1 MKKLLLTCLVL
12 GLVFSHSAFAQ
23 TRIITGKVTGSD
35 DQLPLPQ
42 VSILVKGTTFGVPT
56 DLDGNYRI
64 EVQPAAEV
72 LVFSFLG
79 YITKEVAIGSQT
91 VINVSL
97 DPDVTSL
104 GEVLVVGFGT
114 QSKRN
119 LTDNIAKLNSE
130 QIKDIPTAGFQN
142 AFAGQTAGVSI
153 QQTNGKIDGATRVRV
168 RGVSSISSS
177 TEPLYVVDGVPITND
192 NESTNGAAVNPL
204 LSINPNDIQSIQ
216 VLKDASSAAIYGARG
231 SNGVILI
238 TTKRGESGKA
248 KISLNLSNGISTET
262 NRREWLNREEYI
274 ELFREANANTGG
286 SDAYIEAIFDF
297 LAGETDWR
305 TGTVDTD
312 WQDFVFV
319 DGYNRNADLSVS
331 GGDENTKFFFSGGY
345 TDIKG
350 IIRGNELERVSS
362 RVNIDH
368 KFSDKLSLGM
378 GLNISRST
386 IDRLSNDNA
395 FATPLQA
402 IAQSPLSPGY
412 NADGSPNPNTLY
424 YNFLIEDE
432 DANYLTSVWRT
443 LANINLKY
451 KVIPNLD
458 FVSEAGY
465 DLFSQ
470 SEERFWGRSTQTG
483 QSVNGQ
489 GFVSSVRTENLNLNN
504 YLNFGKEFGG
514 DHYLELT
521 GGINYQ
527 TSTRKYQDATGTNFA
542 SDDLQ
547 TLASAGTITA
557 ATSTISEFAFLSYFG
572 RANYTWKDKY
582 LLKLS
587 ARYDGS
593 SRFGSNNRY
602 GFFPAGS
609 VGWIVSQEDFL
620 SNFNTLSFLKL
631 RASYGETGN
640 AEIGNFASLGLF
652 GTSPYREEPGLQPT
666 QLGNEDLKWERTNQL
681 DVGVEFGFLDNR
693 ISGEIDY
700 YSKETNDLLLAQP
713 LPSNSGFTSILK
725 NVGSLT
731 NKGFELLINTKNIN
745 TADFTWGTSLNF
757 FTNDNEVTSLP
768 GGDIISGQNIVR
780 EGESLASFYLV
791 EYAGVDPDN
800 GDALFYTNTQNPDG
814 TVDRSVTNNYSQ
826 ASRIIAGSAFPEWEG
841 GITNNLRYKD
851 FDLSFTFQFV
861 NGHSI
866 YNTGGR
872 FQSAN
877 GDYFDNQSRDQ
888 LNRWQNPGDVTDVPQ
903 ARLFDGN
910 GTQHSTRY
918 LQDASYVRL
927 RTLTLGYNVPQSFL
941 QSIGFSSVRIY
952 FSGFNLLTFT
962 DYDGYDP
969 ESTADFN
976 SGFTNNIA
984 LGRAF
989 YSAPQ
994 AKTYTFGLNLQF

>member
-1 MKKLLLTCLVL
+1 MKKLLFVFFVL
-12 GLVFSHSAFAQ
+12 GCFSVNSALAQ
-23 TRIITGKVTGSD
+23 NRMITGKVTASD
-35 DQLPLPQ
+35 DGSPLPQ
-42 VSILVKGTTFGVPT
+42 VSINIKGTQIGVPS
-56 DLDGNYRI
+56 DLDGNYSI
-64 EVQPAAEV
+64 EVPSSATV
-72 LVFSFLG
+72 LVYRFLG
-79 YITKEVAIGSQT
+79 YITKEITIGNQT
-91 VINVSL
+91 NINVTL
-97 DPDVTSL
+97 DPDITAL
-104 GEVLVVGFGT
+104 QEVLVVGFGT

-119 LTDNIAKLNSE
+119 LTDNIAKLDAK
-130 QIKDIPTAGFQN
+130 QLKDLPTAGFQN

-153 QQTNGKIDGATRVRV
+153 QQTNGKVDGATRVRV

-177 TEPLYVVDGVPITND
+177 TEPLYVVDGVPITNN

-204 LSINPNDIQSIQ
+204 LSINPSDIQSVQ

-238 TTKRGESGKA
+238 TTKRGESGRA
-248 KISLNLSNGISTET
+248 KITLNLSSGISRET
-262 NRREWLNREEYI
+262 NRRDWLNRAQYI
-274 ELFREANANTGG
+274 ELFREANANSGG
-286 SDAYIEAIFDF
+286 SNADIEGDFDF
-297 LAGETDWR
+297 LAGNSDWR
-305 TGTVDTD
+305 TGEVDTD
-312 WQDFVFV
+312 WQDLVFV
-319 DGYNRNADLSVS
+319 DGYNRNSDLSIS
-331 GGDENTKFFFSGGY
+331 GGDDNTRFFFSGGY
-345 TDIKG
+345 TDIRG
-350 IIRGNELERVSS
+350 IIRGNDLERIST
-362 RVNIDH
+362 RMNIDH
-368 KFSDKLSLGM
+368 KFSDRLSVGM
-378 GLNISRST
+378 GLSISKSS

-402 IAQSPLSPGY
+402 IAQSPLSPAY
-412 NADGSPNPNTLY
+412 NADGTPNPNTLY

-443 LANINLKY
+443 LANVNLKY
-451 KVIPNLD
+451 RVLPSLD

-470 SEERFWGRSTQTG
+470 SEDRFWGRATETG
-483 QSVNGQ
+483 QSVGGQ

-504 YLNFGKEFGG
+504 YLNYGKDLAA

-521 GGINYQ
+521 AGFNYQ
-527 TSTRKYQDATGTNFA
+527 TSTRKYQDATGVNFA

-557 ATSTISEFAFLSYFG
+557 ATSNLTEFAFLSYFG
-572 RANYTWKDKY
+572 RANYTFRDKY
-582 LLKLS
+582 LVKLS

-593 SRFGSNNRY
+593 SRFGANNRY
-602 GFFPAGS
+602 GFFPAAS
-609 VGWIVSQEDFL
+609 VGWIASQEDFL
-620 SNFNTLSFLKL
+620 SNVKNLSFLKL

-652 GTSPYREEPGLQPT
+652 GTEAYRGEPGLKPT

-681 DVGVEFGFLDNR
+681 DIGVEFGFLENR

-731 NKGFELLINTKNIN
+731 NKGFEFLLNTKNIN
-745 TADFTWGTSLNF
+745 TTNFSWGTSLNF
-757 FTNDNEVTSLP
+757 FTNKNEVTRLP

-780 EGESLASFYLV
+780 EGESLASFYIV
-791 EYAGVDPDN
+791 EFGGVDPAN
-800 GDALFYTNTQNPDG
+800 GDALFVKNTENPDG
-814 TVDRSVTNNYSQ
+814 TIDRSTTNNFSE
-826 ASRIIAGSAFPEWEG
+826 ASRIIAGQAFPKWEG
-841 GITNNLRYKD
+841 GITNSFTYNNFD
-851 FDLSFTFQFV
+851 FMFTFQLV

-866 YNTGGR
+866 YNSGGR
-872 FQSAN
+872 FQEAS
-877 GDYFDNQSRDQ
+877 GDFYDNQDVNE
-888 LNRWQNPGDVTDVPQ
+888 LNRWQNPGDITNVPQ
-903 ARLFDGN
+903 ARLFGGN

-918 LQDASYVRL
+918 LQEASYVRL
-927 RTLTLGYNVPQSFL
+927 RTVTLGYNVPQSVIDK
-941 QSIGFSSVRIY
+941 IGMSRARVY

-962 DYDGYDP
+962 DYTGYDP

-984 LGRAF
+984 LGQAF

-994 AKTYTFGLNLQF
+994 AKTYTFGINIEF